1 MASLFRKKDKPPKTN
16 NAHTLPATPSA
27 SSQPANANK
36 KGNKQ
41 VSFDEF
47 GASNDRTGARTLPA
61 RQVHLLTPPS
71 SPPSSPAPLLPPKYS
86 FCPTHIPPNTTETQ
100 DGGEFARQYGFLNGI
115 GRGIWLSLG
124 DVGRVIK
131 VVGDELESR
140 ALATP
145 MLFSNQALELSQT
158 RTKMLIHSFI
168 NTISSSG
175 RQSPGKLESF
185 LQDIKFAKEHEL
197 AWLFRWALSR
207 ITRVKEGARVIC
219 HGVMEWQVYEE
230 WRGRERVAGYPADAF
245 PYMKQLVP
253 PDVYILILSPLFH
266 LLSRFAAH
274 SHLSGLTPH
283 ALSSLF
289 APLLFDIPT
298 SIPALASHSIFVRAA
313 CATEHLLL
321 AFIRSSSKTGSVLT
335 GLPSR
340 LKEWVHNYPSMLASD
355 ADLALGS
362 PRKGAR
368 IVPCSPASRTVRAY
382 TPDLVSTAE
391 SWAHALPPGEKW
403 EAWDRVVWKA
413 RRGNTARPQPSSSWK
428 RRMAVRSLPPPPHS
442 GTDQQAPSAYGLGL
456 ARPASNASMLSLAST
471 LSPLGKPKDEE
482 DEARY
487 GSLAGKEWTL
497 FEEGGFDSGSGS
509 TRRKDEFGR
518 KLQFDLNESAKM
530 SISERRRTMDWSEFA
545 SASGGFTRTDPLLSS
560 TLSFSPPLSSS
571 IAQWPKDKEQLAK
584 RLHKA
589 EKQSTPF
596 HYDTTPRVGVKAAAA
611 MQDRREGEGGGG
623 GGGGGGVS
631 RDGDGKGRVYVEEAW
646 VDVWCDLMVGG
657 GWVERDERTFREANW
672 VIIEYKARP
681 SKGPTVPDPMSDPR
695 TSSVYILFEER
706 VPLEY
711 QHALAD
717 PKQKKS
723 FNLFSP
729 KTKKR
734 QPPTT
739 PNTTPQSRIPSSY
752 SAPTSLSSPSYV
764 PYGGFRGQ
772 DDFDKMLSRGGGTK
786 KVSLNR
792 PQEST
797 VWHQSTAPSPVA
809 VEDSSSPIKSPFKMH
824 RTRSADKDDRSN
836 FFSSKKGG
844 GLRREKSSSELKKTS
859 PSGSG
864 SSDKIP
870 SPSKKE
876 RERQKEQNVDFEVNS
891 ASGLSS
897 VETSPKQED
906 DKWMDIL
913 VSGPGRLSAQ
923 DYPAPAPAPVLKRS
937 ASGLPASPHPP
948 FARDPPAPSGSGHTH
963 LPTPEDDDIVTP
975 RASQSDPD
983 PSPYPDPYSEGRAEE
998 QGVER
1003 QRSIKRKAVPQEYAY
1018 EGGSD
1023 VGGFEPVT
1031 PGAEDYPPPSPTAEL
1046 ELDEKEMEI
1055 HAPTPRR
1062 DRDTIHGIVAQYS
1075 SSSSPTP
1082 SHPPPLPLPK
1092 DDAPRDSEDS
1102 TATAD
1107 AARGRRDSGKFSDAT
1122 GEGEETLEPV
1132 VGDDL
1137 KPPEKG
1143 VLFDLTPGREPSPAR
1158 YRHGEPLHFVG
1169 EEPELEDD
1177 TY

>member
-1 MASLFRKKDKPPKTN
+1 MASLFRKKDKPPKT
-16 NAHTLPATPSA
+16 AHTLPATPSA
-27 SSQPANANK
+27 DRPSADSQPGNAPK
-36 KGNKQ
+36 KGGKQ
-41 VSFDEF
+41 VTFDEF

-86 FCPTHIPPNTTETQ
+86 FCPTFIPPNTTSDNSIDSFSYSAEGIQ
-100 DGGEFARQYGFLNGI
+100 KNGGEFARQYGFLNGI
-115 GRGIWLSLG
+115 GRGISLSLG

-131 VVGDELESR
+131 VVGEELESR

-158 RTKMLIHSFI
+158 RTKMLIHSFMD
-168 NTISSSG
+168 TISTSG
-175 RQSPGKLESF
+175 RQSHSKLESF

-219 HGVMEWQVYEE
+219 HGVMEWEAYEE
-230 WRGRERVAGYPADAF
+230 WRGRERVAGYPADTF

-253 PDVYILILSPLFH
+253 PDVYTLILSPLFH

-298 SIPALASHSIFVRAA
+298 SIPALASHTIFVRSA

-321 AFIRSSSKTGSVLT
+321 AYIRSSSKTTSVLT
-335 GLPSR
+335 DLPSR
-340 LKEWVHNYPSMLASD
+340 LKEWVHKYPAMLASD
-355 ADLALGS
+355 AELARGS

-368 IVPCSPASRTVRAY
+368 IVRCDRASRTVRAY
-382 TPDLVSTAE
+382 TLDLVSTVE
-391 SWAHALPPGEKW
+391 GWANELPPGEKW

-413 RRGNTARPQPSSSWK
+413 RRGNTARPQPTSSWK
-428 RRMAVRSLPPPPHS
+428 RRMAVKTLPPPPH
-442 GTDQQAPSAYGLGL
+442 TDQPPSAYGL
-456 ARPASNASMLSLAST
+456 ARPTSNASMLSLAST
-471 LSPLGKPKDEE
+471 LGPLGKPKDEE
-482 DEARY
+482 EEARY

-497 FEEGGFDSGSGS
+497 FEEGGFDSGS
-509 TRRKDEFGR
+509 TRRKDDFGR
-518 KLQFDLNESAKM
+518 KLQFDLNESAKI

-545 SASGGFTRTDPLLSS
+545 SDSGGFTRTDPLLSS
-560 TLSFSPPLSSS
+560 TLSFAPPISSS
-571 IAQWPKDKEQLAK
+571 IAQWPKDKEQLSK

-596 HYDTTPRVGVKAAAA
+596 NYDTTPQVG
-611 MQDRREGEGGGG
+611 
-623 GGGGGGVS
+623 
-631 RDGDGKGRVYVEEAW
+631 GRVYVEEAW

-657 GWVERDERTFREANW
+657 GWMEREERTFREANW
-672 VIIEYKARP
+672 VIMEYKARP

-723 FNLFSP
+723 FGLFSP

-734 QPPTT
+734 QPPT
-739 PNTTPQSRIPSSY
+739 PNSTPQSRIPSSY
-752 SAPTSLSSPSYV
+752 SAPNSLSSLS
-764 PYGGFRGQ
+764 YGGSRRGQ

-797 VWHQSTAPSPVA
+797 VWHQSTAPPPVA
-809 VEDSSSPIKSPFKMH
+809 VAGEDNASPIKSPFKMH
-824 RTRSADKDDRSN
+824 RTRSAEKDDRSN
-836 FFSSKKGG
+836 FFSSKKG
-844 GLRREKSSSELKKTS
+844 LRREKSSSDLKKTS
-859 PSGSG
+859 PSG

-913 VSGPGRLSAQ
+913 VSAPGRLRAQ
-923 DYPAPAPAPVLKRS
+923 DYPAPVLKRS

-948 FARDPPAPSGSGHTH
+948 FSRDPTAPPSGHTH

-975 RASQSDPD
+975 RASQSDP
-983 PSPYPDPYSEGRAEE
+983 YPEGGAEE

-1018 EGGSD
+1018 EGSD

-1031 PGAEDYPPPSPTAEL
+1031 PGAEDYPPPSPTA

-1082 SHPPPLPLPK
+1082 SHPPPLPR
-1092 DDAPRDSEDS
+1092 DDAPRDSEDF
-1102 TATAD
+1102 TATSD
-1107 AARGRRDSGKFSDAT
+1107 AALGRRDSGKFSDAT
-1122 GEGEETLEPV
+1122 GEEEALEPV

-1169 EEPELEDD
+1169 EEPELEED